1 MITERGV
8 TEPILVER
16 KRPSKSYKLL
26 LNVIIASIVMFAA
39 IILAIMVFL
48 VIPLILGT
56 SIFKIFSINDIEW
69 PYYVAT
75 VIIFF
80 MLIILSFLYIRKNIK
95 ALSES
100 IDRRIIQKG
109 SISNG
114 LQPLEDEDFLKYLD
128 DGEKRIYL
136 MIRNYGGPVLQKD
149 LVGIDGYSAAT
160 ISRILDKLERKGLI
174 EKIRSGSTY
183 RIILKS
189 NSK

>member
-1 MITERGV
+1 MTKLIV
-8 TEPILVER
+8 VER
-16 KRPSKSYKLL
+16 KTPSKSYKLL
-26 LNVIIASIVMFAA
+26 LNVIIASIVMFAT

-56 SIFKIFSINDIEW
+56 SIFKIFSMSDIEW

-100 IDRRIIQKG
+100 IDGRIIQKG

-136 MIRNYGGPVLQKD
+136 IIRNYGGPVLQKD

>member
-8 TEPILVER
+8 TKPIVVER
-16 KRPSKSYKLL
+16 KTPSKSYKLL
-26 LNVIIASIVMFAA
+26 LNVIIASIVMFAT

-56 SIFKIFSINDIEW
+56 SIFKIFSMSDIEW

-100 IDRRIIQKG
+100 IDGRIIQKG

>member
-1 MITERGV
+1 VIIERGV
-8 TEPILVER
+8 TKPIVVER
-16 KRPSKSYKLL
+16 KTPSKSYKLL
-26 LNVIIASIVMFAA
+26 LNVIIASIVMFAT

-56 SIFKIFSINDIEW
+56 SIFKIFSMSDIEW
-69 PYYVAT
+69 SYYVAT

-100 IDRRIIQKG
+100 IDGRIIQKG

-114 LQPLEDEDFLKYLD
+114 LKPLEDEDFVKYLD

-136 MIRNYGGPVLQKD
+136 MFRNYGGSVLQED

-174 EKIRSGSTY
+174 EKIRYGSTY

-189 NSK
+189 NSQ

>member
-1 MITERGV
+1 VITERGV
-8 TEPILVER
+8 TKPIVVER
-16 KRPSKSYKLL
+16 KTPSKSYKLL
-26 LNVIIASIVMFAA
+26 LNVIIASIVMFAT

-100 IDRRIIQKG
+100 IDGRIIQKG

>member
-1 MITERGV
+1 VITERGV
-8 TEPILVER
+8 TKPILVER
-16 KRPSKSYKLL
+16 KTPSKSYKLL
-26 LNVIIASIVMFAA
+26 LNVIIASIVMFAT

-56 SIFKIFSINDIEW
+56 SIFKIFSMSDIEW

-100 IDRRIIQKG
+100 IDGRIIQKG

>member
-1 MITERGV
+1 VITERGV
-8 TEPILVER
+8 TKPIVVER
-16 KRPSKSYKLL
+16 KTPSKSYKLL
-26 LNVIIASIVMFAA
+26 LNVIIASIVMFAT

-56 SIFKIFSINDIEW
+56 SIFKIFSMSDIEW

-100 IDRRIIQKG
+100 IDGRIIQKG

>member
-1 MITERGV
+1 VITERGV
-8 TEPILVER
+8 TKPIVVER
-16 KRPSKSYKLL
+16 KTPSKSYKLL
-26 LNVIIASIVMFAA
+26 LNVIIASIVMFAT

-56 SIFKIFSINDIEW
+56 SIFKIFSMSDIEW

-95 ALSES
+95 ALYES
-100 IDRRIIQKG
+100 IDGRIIQKG

>member
-1 MITERGV
+1 VITERGV
-8 TEPILVER
+8 TKPIAVER
-16 KRPSKSYKLL
+16 KTPSKSYKLL
-26 LNVIIASIVMFAA
+26 LNVIIASIVMFAT

-56 SIFKIFSINDIEW
+56 SIFKIFSMSDIEW

-100 IDRRIIQKG
+100 IDGRIIQKG

-136 MIRNYGGPVLQKD
+136 IIRNYGGPVLQKD

>member
-8 TEPILVER
+8 TKPIAVER
-16 KRPSKSYKLL
+16 KTPSKSYKLL
-26 LNVIIASIVMFAA
+26 LNVIIASIVMFAT

-56 SIFKIFSINDIEW
+56 SIFKIFSMSDIEW

-80 MLIILSFLYIRKNIK
+80 MLIILSFLYIKKNIK

-100 IDRRIIQKG
+100 IDGRIIQKG

>member
-8 TEPILVER
+8 TKPIVVER
-16 KRPSKSYKLL
+16 KTPSKSYKLL
-26 LNVIIASIVMFAA
+26 LNVIIASIVMFAT
-39 IILAIMVFL
+39 IILAILVFL

-56 SIFKIFSINDIEW
+56 SIFKIFSMSDIEW
-69 PYYVAT
+69 PYYVST

-100 IDRRIIQKG
+100 IDGKIIQKG
-109 SISNG
+109 SISNR

>member
-8 TEPILVER
+8 TKPIVVER
-16 KRPSKSYKLL
+16 KTPSKSYKLL
-26 LNVIIASIVMFAA
+26 LNVIIASIVMFAT

-56 SIFKIFSINDIEW
+56 SIFKIFSMSDIEW

-95 ALSES
+95 ALYES
-100 IDRRIIQKG
+100 IDGRIIQKG

>member
-8 TEPILVER
+8 TKPIVVER
-16 KRPSKSYKLL
+16 KTPSKSYKLL
-26 LNVIIASIVMFAA
+26 LNVIIASIVMFAT

-56 SIFKIFSINDIEW
+56 SIFKIFSMSDIEW

-95 ALSES
+95 ALYES
-100 IDRRIIQKG
+100 IDGRIIQKG

-174 EKIRSGSTY
+174 GKIRSGSRY